1 MDQVART
8 GEHLAR
14 IVAMVPRIGPQ
25 EEINGRTRSLVKLE
39 ADPLEDAMRCGG
51 EVPKVVIPNHRT
63 WAEVAEEQQGS
74 QITGGI
80 TRIKRKDLRGRILNL
95 LAVEE
100 DQEVTMATQ
109 DTTTNRRII
118 TNRAHLVL
126 VGHRRDNKEEEE
138 VVLE

>member
-25 EEINGRTRSLVKLE
+25 EEINGRTRNLVKLE
-39 ADPLEDAMRCGG
+39 ADPLEDAMRFGG
-51 EVPKVVIPNHRT
+51 EVPKVVIPNQRT
-63 WAEVAEEQQGS
+63 WAEEQQGS

-118 TNRAHLVL
+118 TNRVHLVL
-126 VGHRRDNKEEEE
+126 VGQRRDNKEEEE
-138 VVLE
+138 EVLE